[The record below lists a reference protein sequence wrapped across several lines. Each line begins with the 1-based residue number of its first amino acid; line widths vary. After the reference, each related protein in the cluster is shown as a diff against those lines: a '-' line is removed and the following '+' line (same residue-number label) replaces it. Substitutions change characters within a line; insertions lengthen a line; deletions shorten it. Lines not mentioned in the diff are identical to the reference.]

1 MKRILTLLIVA
12 LLTFS
17 FTSCHEN
24 MRRDVKRLAHKT
36 EQCFS
41 KADLNSI
48 DNSENKE
55 FNQCYSKLEK
65 LMNKLDKKY
74 ASEEESLEFG
84 RLYLEELQQSS
95 LPDDFKELCA
105 YLYIA
110 LKDGQP
116 SIPGVKDADRPW
128 SFGQLA
134 HLSASLMI

>member
-1 MKRILTLLIVA
+1 MKRTLTLLIVV

-17 FTSCHEN
+17 FASCHKN

-74 ASEEESLEFG
+74 DTE
-84 RLYLEELQQSS
+84 
-95 LPDDFKELCA
+95 
-105 YLYIA
+105 
-110 LKDGQP
+110 
-116 SIPGVKDADRPW
+116 
-128 SFGQLA
+128 
-134 HLSASLMI
+134 

>member
-17 FTSCHEN
+17 FTSCHKN

-105 YLYIA
+105 YLYS
-110 LKDGQP
+110 LGTD
-116 SIPGVKDADRPW
+116 DMT
-128 SFGQLA
+128 FGQVADAMEDEPLEEDNDETTEQ
-134 HLSASLMI
+134 